1 MGAVTPGNL
10 GSSTGE
16 SPLHVLIIDDHR
28 TMRKIIARCLRS
40 VGITDIHDA
49 ANGALALEWLALPNN
64 DPDVIICDLHM
75 DEMDG
80 LEFCNRVRRGK
91 GMRDPN
97 IPILLLTGENDS
109 MLLEV
114 AEQVGVSKVLQKP
127 ITPQDLGAAI
137 ATAVGFEIA
146 C

>member
-1 MGAVTPGNL
+1 MQANAPETL
-10 GSSTGE
+10 TALSSGSA
-16 SPLHVLIIDDHR
+16 LKVLVIDDHR
-28 TMRKIIARCLRS
+28 TMRKIIARCLRAI
-40 VGITDIHDA
+40 GITDISDA
-49 ANGALALEWLALPNN
+49 ANGAVALEWLAGANN

-91 GMRDPN
+91 GLRDNN
-97 IPILLLTGENDS
+97 IPILLLTGESDS

-114 AEQVGVSKVLQKP
+114 AQQVGVSNVLQKP
-127 ITPQDLGAAI
+127 ISPPDLGAAI
-137 ATAVGFEIA
+137 GAVVGFDIA